1 MEPMN
6 TWFVFIGA
14 GLGGVLRF
22 GVNTWTL
29 RAFGPS
35 FPYGTLLV
43 NVTGSALMGMLA
55 GYLMAR
61 GDLSSGWRLF
71 LATGLLGGFT
81 TFSAF
86 SLDVLQLIERSDWML
101 AAAYIAG
108 SIVLSIAALAAGLW
122 AVRAWVS

>member
-1 MEPMN
+1 MESMN
-6 TWFVFIGA
+6 AWLVFLGA

-22 GVNTWTL
+22 GVNAWTL
-29 RAFGPS
+29 RALGPS

-61 GDLSSGWRLF
+61 GDLGSGWRLF

-101 AAAYIAG
+101 AAGYIAG
-108 SIVLSIAALAAGLW
+108 SILLSIAALAAGLW